1 MKPHPLAS
9 SRMSELQWS
18 EVKRHLALPLRARV
32 HRRDDAYRQ
41 FIEAVLWVARGNA
54 PWASIPEEAGPWRPI
69 YVRYVRWAEL
79 GYWADVCD
87 GLGVNSP
94 LGAALRAHV
103 ERSRARSEWRQQRRG
118 AVS

>member
-1 MKPHPLAS
+1 
-9 SRMSELQWS
+9 MSELQWS
-18 EVKRHLALPLRARV
+18 EVKRHLPPALRARV
-32 HRRDDAYRQ
+32 RSRDAAYRQ

-79 GYWADVCD
+79 GYWADVCT

-94 LGAALRAHV
+94 LGEALRAHA
-103 ERSRARSEWRQQRRG
+103 ERSRGRSEWRQQRRG
-118 AVS
+118 SAS

>member
-1 MKPHPLAS
+1 MKPQPLAS

-18 EVKRHLALPLRARV
+18 EVKRHLPPPLRARV
-32 HRRDDAYRQ
+32 HSREDAYRQ

-54 PWASIPEEAGPWRPI
+54 PWASIPEEAGPWRAI

-87 GLGVNSP
+87 GLGVGTP
-94 LGAALRAHV
+94 LAEALRAHV
-103 ERSRARSEWRQQRRG
+103 QRGRVRSEWRQQRRG
-118 AVS
+118 TAS